1 MNLKLS
7 EKQIII
13 EKRTSKIENT
23 IFLYILQKI
32 ESSNKCDCELYFQ
45 DFKKLSKDDIIH
57 ALDGLMKKQI
67 SYSYVEEG
75 NRFKSTFPH
84 ITCYSESDSHIHIYV
99 PPMISNAFKKNR
111 IENTISLKT
120 FFYFRQK
127 SSHNFFNLILNS
139 DSENNSLSL
148 TLEQLKDIFSIKEDS
163 YDRFFDFEKALL
175 KPLIEKINTY
185 SDYSLN
191 YTKLKKGENKNN
203 KVIAIEFT
211 LKNNSLIE
219 KSAETNYLIQLIKN
233 NITDY
238 KRVWEALNNSIGDMG
253 FLECKRSILFLKENN
268 LSLSDDE
275 LINYLKKKGQNL
287 EEILQLNNHSLIKEK
302 ISLFK
307 SIDYFTKA
315 IYEIMIGYNFYYS
328 LNFKFLKDIKEYKEG
343 NTFYYRDESY
353 VVFGTYFENRG
364 NFKIFQT
371 QS

>member
-1 MNLKLS
+1 MNLNLS

-32 ESSNKCDCELYFQ
+32 ESSSKCDCELYFQ
-45 DFKKLSKDDIIH
+45 DFKKLSKENIIS
-57 ALDGLMKKQI
+57 ALDGLMKKHI

-84 ITCYSESDSHIHIYV
+84 ITCYSESNSYIHIYV

-139 DSENNSLSL
+139 DSENSSLRL

-185 SDYSLN
+185 SDYSLD
-191 YTKLKKGENKNN
+191 YTKVKKGENKNN

-238 KRVWEALNNSIGDMG
+238 KRIWEVLNSSIGEMG
-253 FLECKRSILFLKENN
+253 FLECKRAILFLKENN

-302 ISLFK
+302 MSLFK
-307 SIDYFTKA
+307 NIDSFTKA

-328 LNFKFLKDIKEYKEG
+328 LNFKFLKDIKEYREG

-353 VVFGTYFENRG
+353 VIFGTYFENRG
-364 NFKIFQT
+364 SFKIFQT